1 MFKIAHN
8 PKAFLTL
15 KRNVQ
20 PGLSARTQI
29 ISVLEKRAC
38 DAKKISKETGLSY
51 RAILYHL
58 HLLEAENILS
68 RRGRRSY
75 VWQLTGAGQQR
86 LIGGKEAK
94 RGIHRGLVHT

>member
-1 MFKIAHN
+1 MFKLAHH

-38 DAKKISKETGLSY
+38 NTKKISRETGLSY
-51 RAILYHL
+51 ASVLHHL

-68 RRGRRSY
+68 RRGRRTY
-75 VWQLTGAGQQR
+75 VWELTGAGQQR
-86 LIGGKEAK
+86 LITGKES
-94 RGIHRGLVHT
+94 

>member
-1 MFKIAHN
+1 MFKIAYN

-29 ISVLEKRAC
+29 ISSLEKRAC
-38 DAKKISKETGLSY
+38 DAKKVSHETGLSY
-51 RAILYHL
+51 AAVLYHL

-75 VWQLTGAGQQR
+75 VWELTGAGQQR

-94 RGIHRGLVHT
+94 MGIRRAIVRT

>member
-29 ISVLEKRAC
+29 LSSLEKRAC
-38 DAKKISKETGLSY
+38 NAKNISHETGLSY
-51 RAILYHL
+51 KTVLYHL
-58 HLLEAENILS
+58 HLLETENILS

-94 RGIHRGLVHT
+94 RGIHRGLVRT